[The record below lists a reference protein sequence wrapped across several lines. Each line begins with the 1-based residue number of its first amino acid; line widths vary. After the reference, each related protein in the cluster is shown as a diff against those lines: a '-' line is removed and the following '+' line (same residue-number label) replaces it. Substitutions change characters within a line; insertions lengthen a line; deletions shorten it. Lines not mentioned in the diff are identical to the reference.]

1 MDKRKFNG
9 GNKNAGRKPKADE
22 QKLIERLTPLE
33 DKAYKAL
40 ETALLNDEGWAVKL
54 FMEYRYGKPKQTVT
68 QTNVN
73 VETEVTPEEIKK
85 IKEEFFSKY

>member
-54 FMEYRYGKPKQTVT
+54 FMEYRYGKPKQSI
-68 QTNVN
+68 QQ
-73 VETEVTPEEIKK
+73 ETTHNFNDFDITKLYDRK
-85 IKEEFFSKY
+85 A

>member
-1 MDKRKFNG
+1 MDRRKFNG

-54 FMEYRYGKPKQTVT
+54 FMEYRYGKPKQSI
-68 QTNVN
+68 QQ
-73 VETEVTPEEIKK
+73 ETTHNFNDFDITKLYDRK
-85 IKEEFFSKY
+85 A